1 MAAAMRALMAV
12 GLVVLPGAFLAVL
25 GYLAFRTVRR
35 AWREARS
42 QIAHGQPVAMKDVLS
57 GVNVRSLVREARA
70 VAF

>member
-1 MAAAMRALMAV
+1 MRAMVAV

-35 AWREARS
+35 AWLDARS
-42 QIAHGQPVAMKDVLS
+42 RIAHDQQVAVKDVLS